1 MSVFAAFFSC
11 FSLTLV
17 VSYNEN
23 MKDYQK
29 YLNSIKEKVQLENRA
44 NVIVGMVRDLL
55 EDIVSDSEKKL
66 ARLEKEILKVIK
78 DDNKNWK

>member
-1 MSVFAAFFSC
+1 
-11 FSLTLV
+11 
-17 VSYNEN
+17 